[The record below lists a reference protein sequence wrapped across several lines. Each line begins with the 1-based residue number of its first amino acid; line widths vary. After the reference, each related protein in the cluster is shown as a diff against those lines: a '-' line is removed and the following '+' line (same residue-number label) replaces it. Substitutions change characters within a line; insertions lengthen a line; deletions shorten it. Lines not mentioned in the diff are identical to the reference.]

1 MSDDET
7 FGPLLHG
14 TARAW
19 RLKLDERLKPMGLS
33 QAKWRTLLHLSVAP
47 GPLTQAEIAAL
58 LGIEEPTLV
67 TLLHR
72 LESDRWVARKNSS
85 QDRRCKTVHL
95 APRAQRVIEQINTA
109 RSNFDTNYSTIFR
122 RPNFAPASACWI
134 LSDKKRK
141 RGMEMKNE
149 PPFDGF
155 EVERTAKTKM
165 GARLE
170 SGNGAATELQEPRRV
185 KTSRVSKQ
193 RIPNWGYFLFVLLA
207 AFAVARTLQRGVQT
221 AKTAQPP
228 VRPVLVAKVISKDV
242 PLYLDEIG
250 TCAAYETVQVQAQVS
265 GQIIARHFQDGAD
278 VKKGDLLF
286 TIDPRPFQAALQ
298 QAQAQAALD
307 QVTLKRQTELR
318 ARNVTA
324 PQDFDTAQANAR
336 KSEAAAAAAQVNV
349 DFCYIKS
356 PINGRAGLRL
366 VDVGNIVSGNTGSG
380 AVLLTIQGLDPIY
393 TDFTVAETD
402 LALVRKYLGGPNVK
416 VQTYSPDDK
425 IPPRIGDL
433 YFIDNAV
440 QPGSG
445 TVKARGVTP
454 NPDHAFWPSEFVR
467 VRFILDTVKDA
478 LLVP

>member
-1 MSDDET
+1 
-7 FGPLLHG
+7 
-14 TARAW
+14 
-19 RLKLDERLKPMGLS
+19 
-33 QAKWRTLLHLSVAP
+33 
-47 GPLTQAEIAAL
+47 
-58 LGIEEPTLV
+58 
-67 TLLHR
+67 
-72 LESDRWVARKNSS
+72 
-85 QDRRCKTVHL
+85 
-95 APRAQRVIEQINTA
+95 
-109 RSNFDTNYSTIFR
+109 
-122 RPNFAPASACWI
+122 
-134 LSDKKRK
+134 
-141 RGMEMKNE
+141 
-149 PPFDGF
+149 
-155 EVERTAKTKM
+155 
-165 GARLE
+165 
-170 SGNGAATELQEPRRV
+170 V

-286 TIDPRPFQAALQ
+286 TIDPRPYQAALQ

-467 VRFILDTVKDA
+467 VRFILDTIKDA
-478 LLVP
+478 RLVPSQAVQISQSGPFIFVMKSDNTVDLRPVKPGQRQDGDLMVVASGVEPGETVVVTGQLALAPGSKVDPKPYGASNPPGGPSAAAKSSL

>member
-1 MSDDET
+1 MGAQNT
-7 FGPLLHG
+7 
-14 TARAW
+14 TARE
-19 RLKLDERLKPMGLS
+19 EREL
-33 QAKWRTLLHLSVAP
+33 
-47 GPLTQAEIAAL
+47 
-58 LGIEEPTLV
+58 
-67 TLLHR
+67 
-72 LESDRWVARKNSS
+72 
-85 QDRRCKTVHL
+85 
-95 APRAQRVIEQINTA
+95 
-109 RSNFDTNYSTIFR
+109 
-122 RPNFAPASACWI
+122 
-134 LSDKKRK
+134 
-141 RGMEMKNE
+141 
-149 PPFDGF
+149 
-155 EVERTAKTKM
+155 ERTAKTKM

-185 KTSRVSKQ
+185 KTTGDRKQ
-193 RIPNWGYFLFVLLA
+193 RIPRWGIFLFVILA
-207 AFAVARTLQRGVQT
+207 AFAVARTLQRGVET
-221 AKTAQPP
+221 AKTTQAPI
-228 VRPVLVAKVISKDV
+228 RPVLVAKVISKDV

-286 TIDPRPFQAALQ
+286 TIDPRPYQAALE
-298 QAQAQAALD
+298 QAQAQATLD
-307 QVTLKRQTELR
+307 QITMKRQQELR
-318 ARNVTA
+318 ARNVIS
-324 PQDFDTAQANAR
+324 PQDLDTAQANTH

-366 VDVGNIVSGNTGSG
+366 VDVGNIVTGNTGSG

-425 IPPRIGDL
+425 IAPRLGDL
-433 YFIDNAV
+433 YFIDTAV

-467 VRFILDTVKDA
+467 VRFILDTIKEA
-478 LLVP
+478 RLVPSQAVQISQSGPFIFVLKPDNTVDLRSVKPGQRQDGDLIVVESGVQPDETVVVTGQLALAPGSKVDPKPYGAANPPGGQSAAAKSSL